1 VEAPRVPKVEISH
14 ELSVFG
20 TNTTESTMTRRSAN
34 WNEGLAR
41 DLRKRD
47 FAQAFIQGCLDEG
60 LSVQDSLAKVIRAY
74 GIKEFSVKAG
84 LPSSNVLRAISP
96 GYNPTVDTLNTLLKP
111 FALSL
116 SVVPRR
122 KVSSRD

>member
-1 VEAPRVPKVEISH
+1 
-14 ELSVFG
+14 
-20 TNTTESTMTRRSAN
+20 MTRRSTD

-47 FAQAFIQGCLDEG
+47 FAQAFIQGCIEEG

-74 GIKEFSVKAG
+74 GVKEFSAKVG

-96 GYNPTVDTLNTLLKP
+96 GYNPTVDTLNALLKP
-111 FALSL
+111 FALGL
-116 SVVPRR
+116 SVAPRR
-122 KVSSRD
+122 KSSTRG